1 MITIHIVISRLK
13 IKILKQRSIGKK
25 KVEEIKETTKN
36 NHTKERMKKEL
47 GRQIENSKRV
57 SHLSNCPVCT
67 RTEYPN

>member
-1 MITIHIVISRLK
+1 MIHIIISRLT
-13 IKILKQRSIGKK
+13 IKILKQRSIGKKK

-47 GRQIENSKRV
+47 GRQIENSKIV